1 VIFEHISKQKV
12 GGFVCVHVSY
22 YIPLLVSDVPVPPAS
37 RPRTA
42 SPTNPVESLQ
52 GSPRAPVFICCARDV
67 LIRCVCVCV
76 CVCARAAT

>member
-1 VIFEHISKQKV
+1 MCTLCVEIGQV
-12 GGFVCVHVSY
+12 RFVSH

-52 GSPRAPVFICCARDV
+52 GSPRAPVFICCTRDV
-67 LIRCVCVCV
+67 LIHCVCVCV
-76 CVCARAAT
+76 CVCVRARADT